1 MFDFHS
7 RTATPFLSLS
17 SEEELTDAVL
27 RSNGEPI
34 ILFKHSA
41 TCGISAGANSS
52 MAELSEATD
61 PPIYRLIVQESRGL
75 SNTIAERFEVRHE
88 SPQVLVLVEGE
99 VVFHTSHYRI
109 TAERLRDTVK
119 RLAA

>member
-1 MFDFHS
+1 MFDSHS
-7 RTATPFLSLS
+7 RTAAPFLSLS

-27 RSNGEPI
+27 RSNGEPV

-52 MAELSEATD
+52 MTELTEATD
-61 PPIYRLIVQESRGL
+61 PPIYRLIVQESRSL
-75 SNTIAERFEVRHE
+75 SNAIAERFGIRHE

-99 VVFHTSHYRI
+99 VIFHTSHYRI
-109 TAERLRDTVK
+109 TAERVRDAVQ
-119 RLAA
+119 RNA